1 MGAFSLASSASA
13 AGFGAGTAPGTDKA
27 TARAAAGTSH
37 TGQSIEGEM
46 DFSPV
51 LGFRGKPTPVP
62 TNGRGPQKTR
72 KLMTGFLPIR

>member
-1 MGAFSLASSASA
+1 MGAFSLASSPSA